1 MTEALFDLLYIIHS
15 VIQIILML
23 IVSIGGIGWI
33 RKNK

>member
-23 IVSIGGIGWI
+23 IVSIGGIVWI

>member
-23 IVSIGGIGWI
+23 IISIGGIVWI